1 MVLFLEGVVAQI
13 TISDRKNGSYLSIS
27 IVTGIAVM
35 LGMSIAG
42 PVSGAHLNPAITLAF
57 VAFRRFPLR
66 KAPGFI
72 ISQVRFHECWSTLL
86 FYFPSH
92 TVLSTDTNLFSFWV
106 ALLEQ
111 P

>member
-35 LGMSIAG
+35 LGMLIAG

-57 VAFRRFPLR
+57 VAFGRFPLR

-72 ISQVRFHECWSTLL
+72 ISQVRSHEMLE
-86 FYFPSH
+86 H
-92 TVLSTDTNLFSFWV
+92 AIILSSFSFCFV
-106 ALLEQ
+106 DRYQSL
-111 P
+111 